1 MEAAMTENHSRI
13 PVCESDFLQDV
24 SIELGKRLKSVRYQ
38 TKTGGLEFNTSTTEI
53 DDREWECFDAIRRL
67 SGHEYVHVVVCEN
80 GDANFLR
87 REPFAHKHDTARY
100 QAYVI
105 TVAGWTSYEVA
116 NLIRGSLLKEDDV
129 LDVWRRLDQ
138 RKRG

>member
-1 MEAAMTENHSRI
+1 MIEDHSRI

-24 SIELGKRLKSVRYQ
+24 SIELGRRLKSVRYR
-38 TKTGGLEFNTSTTEI
+38 TSPGRLEFSTSTTEI

-67 SGHEYVHVVVCEN
+67 SGDEYIHVVVCEN

-87 REPFAHKHDTARY
+87 REPYAHKHDTARY

-105 TVAGWTSYEVA
+105 TVAEWTPYEVA
-116 NLIRGSLLKEDDV
+116 DFIRSSLLMEDEV

-138 RKRG
+138 RKQG